1 MRKQQEKHDRTFLY
15 ETRTYMAFTSKTR
28 VKHENTKETHHR
40 SVSQVMVHIMLFSV
54 TKAFAGDIDI
64 TTIKI
69 HLLFQSRVGQ
79 HKYNQ
84 CALFV
89 RYTSYRAEHT
99 PRRAL

>member
-1 MRKQQEKHDRTFLY
+1 MKD

-28 VKHENTKETHHR
+28 VKHKNTKETHHR